1 MSNIFHWFYLFRS
14 VACCGY
20 LTSNQRSFNLHN
32 THQKV
37 IAKLYSFT
45 LRNKITDKKE

>member
-1 MSNIFHWFYLFRS
+1 LNGFTYSLN

-20 LTSNQRSFNLHN
+20 LKSNHKVLIYA
-32 THQKV
+32 THITKV

-45 LRNKITDKKE
+45 VRSKISDKQ